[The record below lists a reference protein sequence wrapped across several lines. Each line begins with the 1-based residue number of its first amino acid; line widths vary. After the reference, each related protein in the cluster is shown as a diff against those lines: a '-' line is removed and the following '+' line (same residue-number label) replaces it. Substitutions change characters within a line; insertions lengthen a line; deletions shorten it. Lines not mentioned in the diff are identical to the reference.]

1 LLRKALSFQVQ
12 CWLIILESVEEFEI
26 CSLLRV
32 KINELNVLSKISETS
47 LLSCANLFL
56 PLEQVSSSFDLIY
69 HISFDP
75 M

>member
-1 LLRKALSFQVQ
+1 
-12 CWLIILESVEEFEI
+12 VEEFEI